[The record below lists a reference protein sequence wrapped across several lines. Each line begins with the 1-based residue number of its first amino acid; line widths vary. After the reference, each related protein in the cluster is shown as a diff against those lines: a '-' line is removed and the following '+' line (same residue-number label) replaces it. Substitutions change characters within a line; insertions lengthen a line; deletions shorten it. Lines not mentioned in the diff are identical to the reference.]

1 MCVAVQRSN
10 FGRKKTMALQC
21 SQQKAGRFSDQDK
34 AEGKQ
39 RSVKD
44 GADTRGVFVQEKKN
58 KDSFENAA
66 SLLKKHVLLT

>member
-10 FGRKKTMALQC
+10 FGRKKTTALQC
-21 SQQKAGRFSDQDK
+21 WQQKAGRFSDQDK

-44 GADTRGVFVQEKKN
+44 GADTRGV
-58 KDSFENAA
+58 SFKRRKTRIV
-66 SLLKKHVLLT
+66 LKMQLPF